1 VQDGETPGAALE
13 GEVARIFAAALDG
26 PPGPRAPRATYR
38 VQLQPG
44 FGFAAAAD
52 LTAYLDELG
61 VSDLYTSPF
70 FKAVSGSLHG
80 YDLVDP
86 NKLNPEL
93 GSPESFDELTRR
105 LRARGM
111 GLLLDFVPNHM
122 GVARGENA
130 YWTDVLENGP
140 SSIHAP
146 MFDIDWAPLK
156 SELARKVLLPL
167 LDAPFG
173 KALER
178 GDLRPA
184 FHDGAFVVELH
195 GATFPLD
202 PRSFSLILGP
212 MLPGLVARLGEA
224 HPAVLELRSV
234 LTGLA
239 HLPAGDDTRRDRV
252 IERRREKEIL
262 KRRLAALVAGEPAV
276 EAAVS
281 ARIASISGRSG
292 DPRSFDEL
300 EALLDKQAYR
310 LGFFRVAAEEIN
322 YRRFF
327 DVNELAAIRV
337 ENPAVFAEVHRL
349 LFELIAA
356 GKVTGLR
363 VDHPDGLWE
372 PARYFSRVQRGVFL
386 ERARLATTDPELL
399 DRLAER
405 YDSAALERP
414 LRPLYIVA
422 EKILARGEELP
433 AEWAVHGTSGYDFT
447 ALLGGLFVDA
457 ANEREITRIYERF
470 AGLRPDLSTLI
481 HQGKQLI
488 LETALAGE
496 LNVLAHAL
504 NRLSERDRHTR
515 DFTLGTLTAALREV
529 CACFPVYR
537 TYVGEGTPAI
547 APGDRAA
554 IGVAIR
560 LARRRDPTTDASVYD
575 FLRSVL
581 LRELPESVP
590 EADRR
595 LFSPFV
601 MKVQQLTS
609 AVMAKGVEDT
619 AFYVYNRLVSLNEV
633 GGDLERFGIDP
644 AEFHQAN
651 QERLARWPRS
661 LLTSSTHD
669 TKRSEDVRARISVLS
684 ELPAAWE
691 AALTAMARA
700 ARPFKTA
707 RDGPSAPDANEEILL
722 YQTLLGTWPD
732 GARRAPAAYVDRLVA
747 YLRKATKEAKIN
759 TAWVD
764 ADPTY
769 DAGVER
775 FVRGILGDSE
785 DAAAFR
791 EALLPLAEKTAFF
804 GRWSSLAQLVLKVAS
819 PGVPD
824 FYQGNELWDDSL
836 VDPDNRRPVDFAARK
851 RALAELVAWRGE
863 RVDLVRALARRA
875 ADGRI
880 KLFVTWA
887 ALGLRRRFPEA
898 FGEGSGYTPIHAEGS
913 ARDHVVAF
921 ARTAGATVILAVAAR
936 LVARRLSGRIAPPI
950 GAVWSETRL
959 ILPAELGA
967 ARYRDALT
975 GLSIPVDGAASATAS
990 ISTSISIPLDRALA
1004 ELPFALLVAEPGAR
1018 AR

>member
-1 VQDGETPGAALE
+1 MQDREAPDPARDGDRDRERDRE
-13 GEVARIFAAALDG
+13 REREQERDEERIFAAALD
-26 PPGPRAPRATYR
+26 GPRAPRATYR

-44 FGFAAAAD
+44 FGFAAAGE
-52 LTAYLDELG
+52 LVAYLDDLG

-86 NKLNPEL
+86 NRLNPEL
-93 GSPESFDELTRR
+93 GEAASFDELTRR

-140 SSIHAP
+140 SSIHAAV
-146 MFDIDWAPLK
+146 FDIDWAPLK

-173 KALER
+173 TALER

-184 FHDGAFVVELH
+184 FEDGAFVVGLH
-195 GATFPLD
+195 GAKLPLD
-202 PRSFSLILGP
+202 PSSFSLILGP
-212 MLPGLVARLGEA
+212 SLPGLVARLGEA

-239 HLPAGDDTRRDRV
+239 HLPAGDDTRREKV
-252 IERRREKEIL
+252 SERRREKEML
-262 KRRLAALVAGEPAV
+262 KRRLAALVAGSPEV
-276 EAAVS
+276 EAAVR
-281 ARIASISGRSG
+281 ARIAALAGTPG

-300 EALLDKQAYR
+300 EALLDRQAYR

-337 ENPAVFAEVHRL
+337 ENPAVFVEVHRL

-356 GKVTGLR
+356 GQVTGLR

-386 ERARLATTDPELL
+386 DRARLAGADPALL
-399 DRLAER
+399 ERLAER
-405 YDSAALERP
+405 YDRASAERP

-433 AEWAVHGTSGYDFT
+433 AAWAVHGTSGYDFA
-447 ALLGGLFVDA
+447 ALLGGLFVDG
-457 ANEREITRIYERF
+457 ANEGEITRIYERF
-470 AGLRPDLSTLI
+470 VGPGPDRATLT
-481 HQGKQLI
+481 HDGKRLI

-504 NRLSERDRHTR
+504 NRLSESDRHTR

-537 TYVGEGTPAI
+537 TYVGEEPAAI

-581 LRELPESVP
+581 LRELPEAIA

-595 LFSPFV
+595 RLFPFV
-601 MKVQQLTS
+601 MKVQQLTP

-619 AFYVYNRLVSLNEV
+619 AFYRYLRLSALCEV
-633 GGDLERFGIDP
+633 GGDPSVFGTSLEH
-644 AEFHQAN
+644 FHQVCAAT
-651 QERLARWPRS
+651 QARWP
-661 LLTSSTHD
+661 LTMTTLTTHD
-669 TKRSEDVRARISVLS
+669 TKRSEDVRARLVLLS
-684 ELPAAWE
+684 QLPAAWGE
-691 AALTAMARA
+691 AVTRWAALAARHGKLDAATEQLVWQSLVGAWPITPDRA
-700 ARPFKTA
+700 AAYLEKATREAKAHTCWVDPVPA
-707 RDGPSAPDANEEILL
+707 
-722 YQTLLGTWPD
+722 YD
-732 GARRAPAAYVDRLVA
+732 GAVA
-747 YLRKATKEAKIN
+747 
-759 TAWVD
+759 
-764 ADPTY
+764 
-769 DAGVER
+769 G
-775 FVRGILGDSE
+775 FVRGVLADEALTGE
-785 DAAAFR
+785 LAAFVTQL
-791 EALLPLAEKTAFF
+791 EPAWQATA
-804 GRWSSLAQLVLKVAS
+804 LAQKLVQLTM
-819 PGVPD
+819 PGVAD
-824 FYQGNELWDDSL
+824 VYQGTELWDLSL
-836 VDPDNRRPVDFAARK
+836 VDPDNRRPVDYAAR
-851 RALAELVAWRGE
+851 AAELDAPTHPKLR
-863 RVDLVRALARRA
+863 LVRA
-875 ADGRI
+875 
-880 KLFVTWA
+880 
-887 ALGLRRRFPEA
+887 ALRLRREHPSWFGADATYNGLDAGPGAVAFCRAGRLVTVAPIRSTSAWSDADAVTLPPGNWADAVTGAERSGRVRLADLFEA
-898 FGEGSGYTPIHAEGS
+898 FP
-913 ARDHVVAF
+913 VALLI
-921 ARTAGATVILAVAAR
+921 AGVAGAQ
-936 LVARRLSGRIAPPI
+936 SGR
-950 GAVWSETRL
+950 VET
-959 ILPAELGA
+959 
-967 ARYRDALT
+967 
-975 GLSIPVDGAASATAS
+975 
-990 ISTSISIPLDRALA
+990 
-1004 ELPFALLVAEPGAR
+1004 
-1018 AR
+1018 

>member
-1 VQDGETPGAALE
+1 MSNCEPPGATPDRDAE
-13 GEVARIFAAALDG
+13 AIFADALA
-26 PPGPRAPRATYR
+26 GPRGPRSPRATYR

-44 FGFAAAAD
+44 VGFSAAAD
-52 LTAYLDELG
+52 LASYLDALG
-61 VSDLYTSPF
+61 ISDLYTSPF

-86 NKLNPEL
+86 KRLNPEL
-93 GSPESFDELTRR
+93 GSPESFEALTLR
-105 LRARGM
+105 LHALGM

-130 YWTDVLENGP
+130 YFRDVLENGP

-178 GDLRPA
+178 GDVRPA
-184 FHDGAFVVELH
+184 FAEGAFVVELH
-195 GATFPLD
+195 GATLPLD

-212 MLPGLVARLGEA
+212 LLPGLIAQLGDA
-224 HPAVLELRSV
+224 HPFVLELHSI

-239 HLPAGDDTRRDRV
+239 HLPASHDTRRDKV
-252 IERRREKEIL
+252 IERQREKEIL
-262 KRRLAALVAGEPAV
+262 KRRLAALVAESPAV
-276 EAAVS
+276 QAAVS
-281 ARIASISGRSG
+281 ARIVSMSGIQG

-300 EALLDKQAYR
+300 EALLEKQAYR

-327 DVNELAAIRV
+327 DVNELVAIRV
-337 ENPAVFAEVHRL
+337 EDPAIFVETHRL

-363 VDHPDGLWE
+363 IDHPDGLWE
-372 PARYFSRVQRGVFL
+372 PSRYFSRVQRGVFL
-386 ERARLATTDPELL
+386 DRVRLASAPPALIVE
-399 DRLAER
+399 LAER
-405 YDSAALERP
+405 YDRQAAEAP

-422 EKILARGEELP
+422 EKILSRGEELP
-433 AEWAVHGTSGYDFT
+433 AEWAVHGTSGYDFAT
-447 ALLGGLFVDA
+447 LLNGLFVDA
-457 ANEREITRIYERF
+457 ENEGEVTRIYERF
-470 AGLRPDLSTLI
+470 VGRSPDLSTLI
-481 HQGKQLI
+481 YDEKRLI
-488 LETALAGE
+488 LETSLAGE

-504 NRLSERDRHTR
+504 NRLSERNRHTR
-515 DFTLGTLTAALREV
+515 DFTLGTLTGALREV

-537 TYVGEGTPAI
+537 TYVGEDTTEI

-554 IGVAIR
+554 IGVAVR

-581 LRELPESVP
+581 LRELPEAIA

-595 LFSPFV
+595 LFFPFV
-601 MKVQQLTS
+601 MKLQQLTS
-609 AVMAKGVEDT
+609 VVMAKGVEDT
-619 AFYVYNRLVSLNEV
+619 AFYTYNRLVSLNEV
-633 GGDLERFGIDP
+633 GGDLHRFGASP

-651 QERLARWPRS
+651 QERLAQWPRS
-661 LLTSSTHD
+661 LLTTSTHD

-691 AALTAMARA
+691 ASLEAMARA
-700 ARPFKTA
+700 ARPWKA
-707 RDGPSAPDANEEILL
+707 VCEGGPAPDANEEILL

-732 GARRAPAAYVDRLVA
+732 GELRAPAAYVNRIAA
-747 YLRKATKEAKIN
+747 YLRKATKEAKVN
-759 TAWVD
+759 TSWVD

-769 DAGVER
+769 DAAVES
-775 FVRGILGDSE
+775 FVREILGE
-785 DAAAFR
+785 GEGAAAFR
-791 EALLPLAEKTAFF
+791 EALLPLARTVAFF
-804 GRWSSLAQLVLKVAS
+804 GRWSSLAQLVLKLMA

-836 VDPDNRRPVDFAARK
+836 VDPDNRRRVDFAAREQ
-851 RALAELVAWRGE
+851 ALAQLVARQREGIELVRE
-863 RVDLVRALARRA
+863 LAREA

-880 KLFVTWA
+880 KLFVTWTG
-887 ALGLRRRFPEA
+887 LGVRRRFPAAFAEA
-898 FGEGSGYTPIHAEGS
+898 SGYLPLPIEGS
-913 ARDHVVAF
+913 ARAHFVAF
-921 ARTAGATVILAVAAR
+921 ARTSGATTIAVV
-936 LVARRLSGRIAPPI
+936 VARHTARRMGGRLAPPI
-950 GAVWSETRL
+950 GPVWSDTRL
-959 ILPAELGA
+959 ILPAELGSS
-967 ARYRDALT
+967 RYRDQLT
-975 GLSIPVDGAASATAS
+975 GALIPVKAERAERS
-990 ISTSISIPLDRALA
+990 IALDRALA
-1004 ELPFALLVAEPGAR
+1004 ELPFAILISEPEAR

>member
-1 VQDGETPGAALE
+1 MQHGQTPGAARDSE
-13 GEVARIFAAALDG
+13 AARIFAAALDG
-26 PPGPRAPRATYR
+26 PSGPRSPRATYR
-38 VQLQPG
+38 VQLEPR
-44 FGFAAAAD
+44 FGFTAAAD
-52 LTAYLDELG
+52 LVAYLDELG

-86 NKLNPEL
+86 NLLNPEL
-93 GSPESFDELTRR
+93 GSPESFDDLSRR

-130 YWTDVLENGP
+130 YWIDVLENGP
-140 SSIHAP
+140 SSIHAS

-156 SELARKVLLPL
+156 SELLRKVLLPL

-178 GDLRPA
+178 GDLRLA
-184 FHDGAFVVELH
+184 FADDTFVVLLH
-195 GATFPLD
+195 GAKFPLD

-212 MLPGLVARLGEA
+212 MLPGLVAQLGEA

-239 HLPAGDDTRRDRV
+239 HLPACDETRRDKV

-262 KRRLAALVAGEPAV
+262 KRRLAALVAESPAAL
-276 EAAVS
+276 AAVRLRT
-281 ARIASISGRSG
+281 AAISGNPG

-300 EALLDKQAYR
+300 EALLEKQAYR
-310 LGFFRVAAEEIN
+310 LGFFRVAAEQIN

-337 ENPAVFAEVHRL
+337 ENPAVFAETHRL

-363 VDHPDGLWE
+363 IDHPDGLWE
-372 PARYFSRVQRGVFL
+372 PSRYFSRVQRGVFL
-386 ERARLATTDPELL
+386 DRARLAGADPELCE
-399 DRLAER
+399 RLAER
-405 YDSAALERP
+405 YDRAAIEAP
-414 LRPLYIVA
+414 LRPLYVVA

-433 AEWAVHGTSGYDFT
+433 AEWAVHGTSGYDFA
-447 ALLGGLFVDA
+447 ALLGGLFVDG
-457 ANEREITRIYERF
+457 ANEAEITRIYERF
-470 AGLRPDLSTLI
+470 AGPRPDLSTLI
-481 HQGKQLI
+481 HDGKRLI

-515 DFTLGTLTAALREV
+515 DFTLGTLTGALREV

-537 TYVGEGTPAI
+537 TYVGEGTAAI
-547 APGDRAA
+547 SAGDRAA
-554 IGVAIR
+554 IGVAVR

-581 LRELPESVP
+581 LRELPESIA

-595 LFSPFV
+595 LFFPFV

-633 GGDLERFGIDP
+633 GGELDRFGVDP

-651 QERLARWPRS
+651 QERRARWPRS
-661 LLTSSTHD
+661 ILTTSTHD

-684 ELPAAWE
+684 ELPSTWE
-691 AALTAMARA
+691 AALEAMARA

-707 RDGPSAPDANEEILL
+707 RDGPSAPDPNEEILL
-722 YQTLLGTWPD
+722 YQTLLGTWSA
-732 GARRAPAAYVDRLVA
+732 GADHAPAAYVDRIVA
-747 YLRKATKEAKIN
+747 YLRKATKEAKVN
-759 TAWVD
+759 TSWVD

-769 DAGVER
+769 DAAVER
-775 FVRGILGDSE
+775 FVRGILGESE
-785 DAAAFR
+785 GAAAFR
-791 EALLPLAEKTAFF
+791 AALLPLARKVAFF
-804 GRWSSLAQLVLKVAS
+804 GRWSSLAQVVLKVAS

-836 VDPDNRRPVDFAARK
+836 VDPDNRRPVDFAARR

-863 RVDLVRALARRA
+863 RIDLVRELVRTA

-887 ALGLRRRFPEA
+887 SLGVRRRFSEA
-898 FGEGSGYTPIHAEGS
+898 FTETSGYVPVPAEGS

-921 ARTAGATVILAVAAR
+921 ARTSGGAVILAVVAR
-936 LVARRLSGRIAPPI
+936 LVARRMNGRVEPPT
-950 GAVWSETRL
+950 GAVWSDTRL
-959 ILPAELGA
+959 SLPAEFA
-967 ARYRDALT
+967 ASRYRDAFT
-975 GLSIPVDGAASATAS
+975 GAVIPVERRGDGEAT
-990 ISTSISIPLDRALA
+990 IPLDRALA
-1004 ELPFALLVAEPGAR
+1004 ELPFALLVGEPRAR